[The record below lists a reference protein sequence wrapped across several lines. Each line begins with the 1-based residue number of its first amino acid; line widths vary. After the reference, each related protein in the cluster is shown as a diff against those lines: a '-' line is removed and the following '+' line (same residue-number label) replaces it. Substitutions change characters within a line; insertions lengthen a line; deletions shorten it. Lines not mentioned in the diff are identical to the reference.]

1 MGFLAKEIEMKKR
14 ILALILILAM
24 CFTLFACGTKKD
36 DQAENKI
43 TPALYKVTDN
53 EGHVIWLFGSIH
65 VGRENFYPLP
75 SYVMD
80 AFNSSDAAAFE
91 FDLVA
96 AENDYSAQI
105 NMAMALMYKD
115 GSTIK
120 DHVSEEVYQAAVE
133 ILKENNMYS
142 SVLDMY
148 MPIMWSSSID
158 MFVTEKSGLDSNL
171 GIDRHL
177 LNLSKENGKEIL
189 EVESMEYQTDMMANF
204 SGGLQELLLEVS
216 VGTYKNYVESVSE
229 LYALVEAWESGDE
242 GKITAILYEEAEFES
257 EEEKALYE
265 EYNNALIVERNK
277 NMTVYA
283 ENALKSGKE
292 VFICVGAAHI
302 VGEGAIAENL
312 RELGYTVEL
321 INK

>member
-1 MGFLAKEIEMKKR
+1 MSFLAKEIEMKKR
-14 ILALILILAM
+14 ILAFILILAM

-65 VGRENFYPLP
+65 VGREDFYPLP

-105 NMAMALMYKD
+105 DMAMALMYKD

-142 SVLDMY
+142 SLLDMY

-158 MFVTEKSGLDSNL
+158 VFLTEKSGLDSNL

-216 VGTYKNYVESVSE
+216 VGAYKNYDESVSE

-242 GKITAILYEEAEFES
+242 GKITAILYEEEEFES
-257 EEEKALYE
+257 EEEKALHE
-265 EYNNALIVERNK
+265 EYNNALIVERNN

-292 VFICVGAAHI
+292 VFICVGAAHV
-302 VGEGAIAENL
+302 VGDGAIAENL

>member
-1 MGFLAKEIEMKKR
+1 
-14 ILALILILAM
+14 
-24 CFTLFACGTKKD
+24 
-36 DQAENKI
+36 
-43 TPALYKVTDN
+43 
-53 EGHVIWLFGSIH
+53 
-65 VGRENFYPLP
+65 
-75 SYVMD
+75 
-80 AFNSSDAAAFE
+80 
-91 FDLVA
+91 
-96 AENDYSAQI
+96 
-105 NMAMALMYKD
+105 MAMALMYKD

-142 SVLDMY
+142 SLLDMY

-158 MFVTEKSGLDSNL
+158 MFLTEKSGLDSNL

-216 VGTYKNYVESVSE
+216 VGAYKNYDESVSE
-229 LYALVEAWESGDE
+229 LYALVEAWGSGDE
-242 GKITAILYEEAEFES
+242 GKITAILYEEEEFES

-265 EYNNALIVERNK
+265 EYSNALIVERNN

-302 VGEGAIAENL
+302 VGDGAIAENL

>member
-1 MGFLAKEIEMKKR
+1 MSFLAKEIEMKKR
-14 ILALILILAM
+14 ILAFILILAM

-105 NMAMALMYKD
+105 DMAMALMYKD

-158 MFVTEKSGLDSNL
+158 MFLTEKSGLDSNL

-204 SGGLQELLLEVS
+204 SGGLQELLLEGS
-216 VGTYKNYVESVSE
+216 VGSYKNYVESVSE

-265 EYNNALIVERNK
+265 EYSNALIVERNK

-302 VGEGAIAENL
+302 VGDGAIAENL

>member
-1 MGFLAKEIEMKKR
+1 MKKR
-14 ILALILILAM
+14 ILAFILILAM

-105 NMAMALMYKD
+105 DMAMALMYKD

-142 SVLDMY
+142 SLLDMY

-158 MFVTEKSGLDSNL
+158 MFLTEKSGLDSNL

-216 VGTYKNYVESVSE
+216 VGAYKNYDESVSE
-229 LYALVEAWESGDE
+229 LYALVEAWGSGDE
-242 GKITAILYEEAEFES
+242 GKITAILYEEEEFES

-265 EYNNALIVERNK
+265 EYSNALIVERNN

-302 VGEGAIAENL
+302 VGDGAIAENL

>member
-1 MGFLAKEIEMKKR
+1 MSFLAKEIEMKKR
-14 ILALILILAM
+14 ILAFILILAM

-105 NMAMALMYKD
+105 DMAMALMYKD

-142 SVLDMY
+142 SLLDMY

-158 MFVTEKSGLDSNL
+158 MFLTEKSGLDSNL

-216 VGTYKNYVESVSE
+216 VGAYKNYDESVSE
-229 LYALVEAWESGDE
+229 LYALVEAWGSGDE
-242 GKITAILYEEAEFES
+242 GKITAILYEEEEFES

-265 EYNNALIVERNK
+265 EYSNALIVERNN

-302 VGEGAIAENL
+302 VGDGAIAENL

>member
-1 MGFLAKEIEMKKR
+1 MKKR